1 MEVWKEI
8 KRFNGKYEV
17 SSYGRIR
24 NSETKYILKQRC
36 SKEGYLKANF
46 YQNGK
51 KITCTTHRLV
61 LENFNPIDGMNKLQV
76 NHINEIKDDNRLENL
91 EWTTAKENINHGNHN
106 KKIGLYR
113 KNNSCNSKRTIICI
127 TTGKVFT
134 SISEAARYY
143 GIKNKSNISH
153 CAKGTANYCG
163 ILDDGTRLEWMYYY
177 DYLEQTNT
185 KLIAN

>member
-1 MEVWKEI
+1 MEAWKEI

-24 NSETKYILKQRC
+24 NSETKYILKQRY
-36 SKEGYLKANF
+36 SKKGYLIANF

-76 NHINEIKDDNRLENL
+76 NHIDEIKDNNRLDNL
-91 EWTTAKENINHGNHN
+91 EWTTSKENINHGNHN

-113 KNNSCNSKRTIICI
+113 QNNSGNSKKSIICL
-127 TTGKVFT
+127 TTGKVFI
-134 SISEAARYY
+134 SISEAARHYN
-143 GIKNKSNISH
+143 IKSKSNISH

-163 ILDDGTRLEWMYYY
+163 TLEDGTPLVWMYY
-177 DYLEQTNT
+177 DEYLKE
-185 KLIAN
+185 KEVV